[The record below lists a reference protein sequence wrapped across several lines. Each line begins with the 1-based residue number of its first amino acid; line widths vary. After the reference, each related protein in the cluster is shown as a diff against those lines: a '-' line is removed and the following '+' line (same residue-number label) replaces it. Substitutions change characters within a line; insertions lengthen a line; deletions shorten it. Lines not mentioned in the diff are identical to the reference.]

1 MSRPED
7 THDHRDHLRG
17 AEGFTVRLEWPP
29 GDRRYFLGLAAG
41 TFALHVDPDDAFHFD
56 LEGRLRRAFTRGR
69 NYLRGLDGAVLR
81 KTVARGKRAV
91 SAQGPLEPGEA
102 ADVFRRTHE
111 QAVHAARSFDRSR
124 VDLEAEGTPGP
135 VFEHVRALLGRAEEY
150 DPARLAAESER
161 FAETYA
167 PLSILPP
174 DRYRAL
180 ILQAT
185 VGCSYGKCAFCSL
198 YRGVPYH
205 RKSVEEF
212 RAHVCGVKALLGRA
226 LCLKS
231 GVFLAEANALE
242 IPFESLEPIFGVL
255 HDEVPGQ
262 ATPAVGRRGG
272 VSAFTDVFQ
281 GRFRTRAE
289 LMRLKDMGLDRV
301 YLGVES
307 GDDAVLESLRKPGSR
322 RAAVERVRSLKE
334 AGISAGVIFLVGAGG
349 PTRRREHVDHS
360 VSLVEEFELDDG
372 DIVYLSP
379 LYWPDRPDPEAGELE
394 SEERELRE
402 RLRALG
408 ARVSRYDLKS
418 FVYY

>member
-1 MSRPED
+1 
-7 THDHRDHLRG
+7 
-17 AEGFTVRLEWPP
+17 V
-29 GDRRYFLGLAAG
+29 
-41 TFALHVDPDDAFHFD
+41 
-56 LEGRLRRAFTRGR
+56 
-69 NYLRGLDGAVLR
+69 
-81 KTVARGKRAV
+81 
-91 SAQGPLEPGEA
+91 
-102 ADVFRRTHE
+102 E
-111 QAVHAARSFDRSR
+111 Q
-124 VDLEAEGTPGP
+124 
-135 VFEHVRALLGRAEEY
+135 VRALLGRAVEY
-150 DPARLAAESER
+150 NPARLVAESGR
-161 FAETYA
+161 FREAYA

-212 RAHVCGVKALLGRA
+212 REHVHRVKAFLGRA
-226 LCLKS
+226 LSLKS

-242 IPFESLEPIFGVL
+242 IPFESLEPVFGVL
-255 HDEVPGQ
+255 HEELPEPVR
-262 ATPAVGRRGG
+262 PAAGRRGG

-281 GRFRTRAE
+281 GRFRTHAE
-289 LMRLKDMGLDRV
+289 LVRLREMGLDRV

-307 GDDAVLESLRKPGSR
+307 GDDRVLESLRKPGSR
-322 RAAVERVRSLKE
+322 RAAAARVRSLKE
-334 AGISAGVIFLVGAGG
+334 AGISVGVILLVGAGG

-360 VSLVEEFELDDG
+360 VSLVEEFELDGG
-372 DIVYLSP
+372 DLVYLSP
-379 LYWPDRPDPEAGELE
+379 LYWPDRPDPDARELE